1 MAISDVLKPAR
12 DAYDDL
18 TERERRLVALL
29 GAVLVAIIV
38 LLPLFFMTTA
48 VADMETENEELRAV
62 MREIEQARPRLARI
76 AAENEANTERYG
88 NRAPALGGY
97 VEQRAQAYGLSLRE
111 INDQPELALGNYMRR
126 GVRVRI
132 PDVGIDSV
140 LQMLRDIDRSEYP
153 VAVSRLQ
160 IDRYRDAGN
169 FNVEVGVS
177 AYDKQSHRQEAGA
190 AAAGGA
196 ASGMR

>member
-12 DAYDDL
+12 DAYEDL

-29 GAVLVAIIV
+29 GVVFVAIVV
-38 LLPLFFMTTA
+38 LLPIFFMTAA
-48 VADMETENEELRAV
+48 VSDMETENEELRAV

-76 AAENEANTERYG
+76 AAENEANNERYA

-97 VEQRAQAYGLSLRE
+97 VEQRAQAYGLALRE

-126 GVRVRI
+126 GVREHI
-132 PDVGIDSV
+132 PDVGIDGV

-177 AYDKQSHRQEAGA
+177 AYDKQVHSPR
-190 AAAGGA
+190 AAAGDTEA
-196 ASGMR
+196 N

>member
-1 MAISDVLKPAR
+1 MALRDALKPAR
-12 DAYDDL
+12 DAYDNL

-29 GAVLVAIIV
+29 GVVFVMIVV
-38 LLPLFFMTTA
+38 LLPILFMSA
-48 VADMETENEELRAV
+48 EVSDMETENEELRAV
-62 MREIEQARPRLARI
+62 MREIEQARPRLTRI
-76 AAENEANTERYG
+76 AAENEATRERYA

-97 VEQRAQAYGLSLRE
+97 VEQRAAAHGLSLRE

-126 GVRVRI
+126 GVRVRM
-132 PDVGIDSV
+132 PDVAIDPV
-140 LQMLRDIDRSEYP
+140 LEMLEEIDRSEHP

-177 AYDKQSHRQEAGA
+177 AYDRQAPSAQGGNDAPAAGA
-190 AAAGGA
+190 P
-196 ASGMR
+196 

>member
-1 MAISDVLKPAR
+1 MKPAR
-12 DAYDDL
+12 DAYEDL
-18 TERERRLVALL
+18 TERERRLVAML

-48 VADMETENEELRAV
+48 VSDMETENEELRAV

-76 AAENEANTERYG
+76 AAENEANTERYS

-97 VEQRAQAYGLSLRE
+97 VEQRAQAYGLALRE

-140 LQMLRDIDRSEYP
+140 LQMLQDIDRSEYP

-177 AYDKQSHRQEAGA
+177 AYDKQTHRPAAGEGGGGA
-190 AAAGGA
+190 AA
-196 ASGMR
+196 GMR

>member
-12 DAYDDL
+12 DAYEDL
-18 TERERRLVALL
+18 TERERRLVMLL
-29 GAVLVAIIV
+29 GVVLVAIIV
-38 LLPLFFMTTA
+38 LLPIFFMTTE

-76 AAENEANTERYG
+76 AAENEANNERYA
-88 NRAPALGGY
+88 NRAPALGGF
-97 VEQRAQAYGLSLRE
+97 VEQRAQAHGLALRE

-132 PDVGIDSV
+132 PDVGIDPG
-140 LQMLRDIDRSEYP
+140 LDMLRDIDRSEYP

-169 FNVEVGVS
+169 FNIEVGVS
-177 AYDKQSHRQEAGA
+177 AYDKQARRAGDA
-190 AAAGGA
+190 DGARTGAG
-196 ASGMR
+196 SN